1 MIPTEEECYALMDQY
16 RMLDNI
22 REHSL
27 VVADIVRAISTGL
40 VHSGVQISVQTA
52 VAGALLHDI
61 AKTQCLQSGGNHA
74 TVGREICL
82 QHQFDEIADIVG
94 EHIWLEDYSLDG
106 VYAEKEVVY
115 YADKRV
121 LHTSVVSLA
130 ERMHDII
137 DRYGRNDARLSKLV
151 RMNFTI
157 CQGVEKK
164 SKGPGNGLPRSERLK
179 AQGLRSLAAGSG
191 QQKNKSAGVL

>member
-1 MIPTEEECYALMDQY
+1 MDQY

-22 REHSL
+22 REHSI
-27 VVADIVRAISTGL
+27 VVADIVRVISRGL
-40 VHSGVQISVQTA
+40 VHSGVQISVQKA

-61 AKTQCLQSGGNHA
+61 AKTRCIKTGGDHA

-82 QHQFDEIADIVG
+82 QHQFDDIADIVG
-94 EHIWLEDYSLDG
+94 EHIWLKDYSLDG
-106 VYAEKEVVY
+106 VYSEKEVVY

-137 DRYGRNDARLSKLV
+137 DRYGRNDPRLSQLV
-151 RMNFTI
+151 RMNFTM
-157 CQGVEKK
+157 CKGVEKK
-164 SKGPGNGLPRSERLK
+164 LFSQLDFRPED
-179 AQGLRSLAAGSG
+179 LARMI
-191 QQKNKSAGVL
+191 V

>member
-1 MIPTEEECYALMDQY
+1 MDQY
-16 RMLDNI
+16 QMLDNI
-22 REHSL
+22 REHSI
-27 VVADIVRAISTGL
+27 VVAEIVKAISSGL
-40 VHSGVQISVQTA
+40 AHSGVKISVPKA

-61 AKTQCLQSGGNHA
+61 AKTQCIQRGGDHA
-74 TVGREICL
+74 SVGREICL
-82 QHQFDEIADIVG
+82 QHQFDDIADIVG
-94 EHIWLEDYSLDG
+94 EHIWLKNYSLDG
-106 VYAEKEVVY
+106 VYSEKEVVY

-164 SKGPGNGLPRSERLK
+164 LFSQLDFGPED
-179 AQGLRSLAAGSG
+179 LARMII
-191 QQKNKSAGVL
+191 

>member
-1 MIPTEEECYALMDQY
+1 VIPTEEECYALMDQY

-74 TVGREICL
+74 TVGKEICL

-137 DRYGRNDARLSKLV
+137 NRYGRNDARLSRLV

-164 SKGPGNGLPRSERLK
+164 LFSQLDFRPED
-179 AQGLRSLAAGSG
+179 LARMI
-191 QQKNKSAGVL
+191 V